1 MTLVFH
7 MNAEEKESVKF
18 FQEQTKREEDIVKSL
33 NKALEDLK
41 NMAVVSLLKGISL
54 DSAKHANM
62 YKAAE
67 SIVSVAPAMSE
78 SELDRLETTVRL
90 HIEKEEKLMAPL
102 DAAIRKTSD
111 PKIKLLLESIMSDEK
126 RHHELLK
133 TIMNTIVRA
142 ETISEDEWWDII
154 WKNVPFHGAPG
165 G

>member
-1 MTLVFH
+1 

-18 FQEQTKREEDIVKSL
+18 FQEQAKREEEIVRSL
-33 NKALEDLK
+33 NDALENLK
-41 NMAVVSLLKGISL
+41 NPVVVSVLKGISL
-54 DSAKHANM
+54 DSAKHADM

-67 SIVSVAPAMSE
+67 NIVSVAPAMSE
-78 SELDRLETTVRL
+78 GELDRLEKVVSW
-90 HIEKEEKLMAPL
+90 HITNEEKLMTHL
-102 DAAIRKTSD
+102 DAAIKKTRD
-111 PKIKLLLESIMSDEK
+111 PRVKLLLESIMSDEK

-133 TIMNTIVRA
+133 TIIDTIVRA